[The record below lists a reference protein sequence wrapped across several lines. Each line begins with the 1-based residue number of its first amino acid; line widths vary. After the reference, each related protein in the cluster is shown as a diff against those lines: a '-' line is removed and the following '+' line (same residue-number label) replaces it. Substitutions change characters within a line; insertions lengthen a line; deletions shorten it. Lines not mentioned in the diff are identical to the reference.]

1 MNTPNQRILLAH
13 PSGTSNSCGR
23 SSTGASTLSIPAL
36 SSALPSAPGGER
48 CDVYLSGGTY
58 STGSSSGGTPPL
70 SMPAPAPRCFLNTQ
84 RRPRNQPPASRESAA
99 TVAPTPTPT
108 AAPVDKL
115 ELVAAGWSVVGG
127 GVEDVVDDEN
137 EVNIGGVVAEAVED
151 CAVLL
156 DDVPA
161 TALAMVKM
169 SVAESVSRVSSS
181 QTAMENRGET
191 ERSLV
196 VFTVQV

>member
-1 MNTPNQRILLAH
+1 M
-13 PSGTSNSCGR
+13 
-23 SSTGASTLSIPAL
+23 
-36 SSALPSAPGGER
+36 
-48 CDVYLSGGTY
+48 
-58 STGSSSGGTPPL
+58 
-70 SMPAPAPRCFLNTQ
+70 
-84 RRPRNQPPASRESAA
+84 
-99 TVAPTPTPT
+99 
-108 AAPVDKL
+108 
-115 ELVAAGWSVVGG
+115 
-127 GVEDVVDDEN
+127 VDDED